1 MNHMADLPIA
11 CSLTHADLEAKRGD
25 LLPGLLRHSSA
36 TVETPAGYRY
46 RFDTAPDGLSA
57 IAAAVEGERQCCR
70 FLRFSITLEPNLG
83 PIWVDVSGPE
93 GTKTF
98 LADLLRER

>member
-1 MNHMADLPIA
+1 MADLPIA

-70 FLRFSITLEPNLG
+70 FLQFSITLEPNLG